1 MTEYSTEEMDAAREA
16 AQKAVDTA
24 TSWDY
29 SAGETKIADKLG
41 EGLDAAGV
49 TVDDE
54 EFARLV
60 TELDAIAAD
69 ESIGPPTVT
78 AASPAEASGQP

>member
-1 MTEYSTEEMDAAREA
+1 MTQHSAEEMDAAREA

-29 SAGETKIADKLG
+29 SAGEAKIADKLR

-60 TELDAIAAD
+60 TEIDAVAAD
-69 ESIGPPTVT
+69 ESVGTPTVR
-78 AASPAEASGQP
+78 AASPR

>member
-1 MTEYSTEEMDAAREA
+1 MTQYSAEERDAAREA

-29 SAGETKIADKLG
+29 SAGETKIADKLR

-60 TELDAIAAD
+60 TEIDAVAAD
-69 ESIGPPTVT
+69 ESVGTPTVNR
-78 AASPAEASGQP
+78 ASPA